1 MIVSRD
7 DAKIRKEI
15 FDLHRGRTDWEA
27 VGIRM
32 IVEGR
37 PQPLTGDRTVLR
49 GRGDREG
56 LFDKWFDRPG

>member
-1 MIVSRD
+1 
-7 DAKIRKEI
+7 
-15 FDLHRGRTDWEA
+15 
-27 VGIRM
+27 M